1 MYGKNEIVCIAGKNQ
16 CSIDFLKFTA
26 KKIKKRN
33 ILVLPN
39 KSDKGKFTWQP
50 SLRSYAKRNNFKIT
64 NLKSLYKI
72 ENLIFISIEFE
83 EIINLKNFKSKELFN
98 FHFSLLPKYRGC
110 HTNFFQLY
118 FGERNS
124 GVTLHKI
131 DNGIDTGPIISN
143 IKFKINI
150 NDNAL
155 VNYKRLM
162 KSSFLLYKKNFV
174 KIIKNNYKEKK
185 QNNKRST
192 YFSRSSVNYDKMKHF
207 SIKNMNLKFFHMI
220 KAFIFPPLQ
229 LPLVNS
235 KLVKNIR
242 LINKKIVL
250 TYQ

>member
-1 MYGKNEIVCIAGKNQ
+1 MYGKNEIICIAGKNQ

-83 EIINLKNFKSKELFN
+83 EIINLKKFKSKELFN

-118 FGERNS
+118 FGEKNP

-143 IKFKINI
+143 IKFKINA

-162 KSSFLLYKKNFV
+162 KSSFLLYKK
-174 KIIKNNYKEKK
+174 
-185 QNNKRST
+185 T
-192 YFSRSSVNYDKMKHF
+192 L
-207 SIKNMNLKFFHMI
+207 LK
-220 KAFIFPPLQ
+220 L
-229 LPLVNS
+229 
-235 KLVKNIR
+235 
-242 LINKKIVL
+242 
-250 TYQ
+250 

>member
-1 MYGKNEIVCIAGKNQ
+1 MYGKNEIICIAGKNQ

-39 KSDKGKFTWQP
+39 KSDKGKLTWQP

-118 FGERNS
+118 FGEKNS

-131 DNGIDTGPIISN
+131 DNGIDTGPTISN

-207 SIKNMNLKFFHMI
+207 SIKNMNLKFFHRI
-220 KAFIFPPLQ
+220 KSFIFPPLQ
-229 LPLVNS
+229 LPVVNS

-250 TYQ
+250 TYL

>member
-1 MYGKNEIVCIAGKNQ
+1 MYGKNKVICIAGKNQ

-39 KSDKGKFTWQP
+39 KSDKGKLTWQP
-50 SLRSYAKRNNFKIT
+50 SLRSYAEKNNFKIT

-83 EIINLKNFKSKELFN
+83 ELINLKNFKSKELFN

-118 FGERNS
+118 FGEKNS

-131 DNGIDTGPIISN
+131 DNGIDSGPIISN

-207 SIKNMNLKFFHMI
+207 SIKNMNLKFFHRI

-229 LPLVNS
+229 LPVVNS